1 MCAETDTVARALS
14 FITACRL
21 DANCELESAE
31 AEEEEGNVNSR
42 EHFGL
47 KVGLAL
53 SFIAMTLV
61 ASCIPV
67 ALMKLPYYNV
77 RSLTILIW
85 HVTALVLPC
94 DHCVHNGHV
103 QCGDAQSS
111 IQQVSATCT

>member
-53 SFIAMTLV
+53 SFIAMTMHPSGPHEAPLLQR
-61 ASCIPV
+61 ALSHDPYMACDSTCAAMRPLCAQWSC
-67 ALMKLPYYNV
+67 AM
-77 RSLTILIW
+77 W
-85 HVTALVLPC
+85 
-94 DHCVHNGHV
+94 
-103 QCGDAQSS
+103 
-111 IQQVSATCT
+111 